1 MSDHKSGTPPKILTE
16 ELGRTT
22 RMFLAGWVKDESGI
36 SVVSLKTF
44 VCVIFSYMVFYLI
57 RNYLFFIFYF
67 FLFFFF
73 FFFGGGGVQ
82 KKSSNFLAHLTL
94 KILKNNPI

>member
-36 SVVSLKTF
+36 SVVSFKTF

-57 RNYLFFIFYF
+57 GLEIIYFLFLFIY
-67 FLFFFF
+67 FFFF
-73 FFFGGGGVQ
+73 
-82 KKSSNFLAHLTL
+82 K
-94 KILKNNPI
+94 